1 MLAKSRHYCVSAYKV
16 KNVLD
21 AMKIVKED
29 TKAIKGCDLIRY
41 SIAASPDTSV
51 PKIILVR
58 NPCVTIS

>member
-29 TKAIKGCDLIRY
+29 TKAIKGYSNLIRY

-51 PKIILVR
+51 PWTKEL
-58 NPCVTIS
+58 